1 MRRAAKT
8 DANQAEI
15 VATLRMVGATVQPL
29 HAVGGGVPDLLVGF
43 RGQTYLIEVKDG
55 RKPPSERKLTPE
67 QERWHGNWR
76 GQVAIAE
83 WPEDALRIIGATHR
97 DADR

>member
-43 RGQTYLIEVKDG
+43 RGRNYLIEVKDG
-55 RKPPSERKLTPE
+55 RKPPSERKLTPD
-67 QERWHGNWR
+67 QVKWHAEWL
-76 GQVAIAE
+76 GQVSVAE
-83 WPEDALRIIGATHR
+83 WPEDALRIIGATGGVVSR
-97 DADR
+97 